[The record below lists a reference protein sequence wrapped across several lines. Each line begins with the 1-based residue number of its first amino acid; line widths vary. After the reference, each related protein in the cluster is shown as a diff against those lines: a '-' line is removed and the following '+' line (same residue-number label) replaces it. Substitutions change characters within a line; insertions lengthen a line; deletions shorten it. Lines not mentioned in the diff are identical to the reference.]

1 MMNDD
6 NIPEKFS
13 SIRDNNYLV
22 NAYKYVIKVELTHFI
37 TALIETILNI
47 IQELNIFLHKNN
59 SDFNCNHHF
68 LDSILRFQ
76 NEINDLSTLIRLI
89 ILLVISSFFNML
101 YLFLSKK
108 KFHRKSRSLSLLFNL
123 LELFYFRIFMLVSL
137 NIFFSLHYIYFFLL
151 LVFFV
156 PHLFLIKDHFLY
168 NHLYYFVPVII
179 KYPFDE
185 FSSIYDLILLF
196 IKICLSI
203 IINATNRSLQIFSYL
218 LLFIMQIIIC
228 FYFIN
233 LMHNHSYLFMKNK
246 FLNISKI
253 SLFFTQTF
261 AIIIAE
267 IVGQS
272 EIINIYFVFI
282 ITGLFVFLLLYIN
295 LVYEPLCYIKI
306 KTETPLENLLFY
318 FHIISHKN
326 ELNFLL
332 EKKINEHY
340 EKCGICSLC
349 IKFRKYLNS
358 IKFKINDNNN
368 IENLVNTK
376 RIKEE
381 NKLISLF
388 KVLYEYNNNFFPI
401 INEIVLNYK
410 YNKEKIFINSSYYYI
425 NLSFLIY
432 SEFKINHIT
441 LSLNIKLL
449 LDIINQENKIDIDN
463 HEFHINQIM
472 FCNKFISLSNKILNK
487 LKDIL
492 TDDYINAKKYIE
504 LSRYLKEMQKSQF
517 KDILYNYKPDNSS
530 SLRIMILICSILY
543 EEIFN
548 ITINSSQL
556 PIRDNYQIL
565 DDIFFN
571 NKTKNDKIITL
582 AINLINNDC
591 KIIRAGKGLYKYKD
605 YNLFDLFPL
614 TFKDQQIKLF
624 LSKILE
630 SFNSDINKIDVE
642 KAGHTTRRK
651 TKKNIKDNKAFIK
664 DKIEYIEIKLIISE
678 EVSSKMYSKLLI
690 LKLTPLF
697 NCDFNSYFLLFD
709 GKFNLYK
716 NTIMTLQDVE
726 SNHMKEQKIISV
738 SNPELEEPPEIYTM
752 KYAKYSIWLDKIGFI
767 LSKLIELNFSSKI
780 YSVYSIIPKDNT
792 EYKKNRRYSFY
803 RRESTSDIGF
813 SEMKS
818 GPEIKSQFQHLIEEN
833 VSIIS
838 QPISNNYT
846 ASGYG
851 IKTKKK
857 ENMYRYSSLYK
868 IKNTLVLS
876 IPIIVLLYVL
886 EVYHLN
892 KLKNENINNDYS
904 ILKFNEI
911 YKIYFQLFTTSLS
924 VACIK
929 TSDGCKSISTN
940 YILDY
945 DKFSYFNLSSFLMA
959 QNKFLSKELLLK
971 KNNLVN
977 IHKNIG
983 NKKYKEIF
991 EEKVDYIRIGK
1002 IFVNGHLTL
1011 VLYNVTMPFSDA
1023 ILLACNSFQ
1032 TIVNNT
1038 KNESVYILNK
1048 KINPLPYLSE
1058 EEVEFFSDYRKEI
1071 SEMIL
1076 NYKIFK
1082 DNFININ
1089 QKFVDILASQS
1100 QKIEL
1105 FVYLYICL
1113 TMLICL
1119 YILGLLYMYLF
1130 KFEQIIIKI
1139 LNYVNMVRNFK
1150 NEKYNFSSLFLQKI
1164 ENLKT
1169 ILNIYSDDSIKA
1181 IQELCSLYNKYYK
1194 YKAKD
1199 NRNYSYKIIKKDYKK
1214 IIEKEDKKDDLDTV
1228 PINQRI
1234 FKKEDIRK
1242 LNIMYYY
1249 FLVFVFINI
1258 CIVIVFIIFIFLW
1271 INYSKI
1277 KTNLYS
1283 LISKNL
1289 QLEISLYKAINLYD
1303 LIIFNNFTIEELSQ
1317 DIFYAPDKNIYNWG
1331 TLLNSLYDDLF
1342 IAFNYE
1348 SEITVLRESF
1358 KNFPFFLFTCEN
1370 LYEENREFLY
1380 ELENYSSFNNMSAL
1394 EHDLIE
1400 ICNFSRVAEF
1410 NDMNALFQSH
1420 YQNIKNAILS
1430 INDHSHEG
1438 LINHLNEGKLGKIQ
1452 IHFNCI
1458 LIYILNL
1465 ISNKMHKTE
1474 ISFLILR
1481 LKTNLSVTLIASLLS
1496 YLILIL
1502 IVRLAYIRKLKQ
1514 FCNQIILLKKIFK
1527 IYDIQEQ

>member
-1 MMNDD
+1 
-6 NIPEKFS
+6 
-13 SIRDNNYLV
+13 
-22 NAYKYVIKVELTHFI
+22 
-37 TALIETILNI
+37 
-47 IQELNIFLHKNN
+47 
-59 SDFNCNHHF
+59 
-68 LDSILRFQ
+68 
-76 NEINDLSTLIRLI
+76 
-89 ILLVISSFFNML
+89 
-101 YLFLSKK
+101 
-108 KFHRKSRSLSLLFNL
+108 
-123 LELFYFRIFMLVSL
+123 
-137 NIFFSLHYIYFFLL
+137 
-151 LVFFV
+151 
-156 PHLFLIKDHFLY
+156 
-168 NHLYYFVPVII
+168 
-179 KYPFDE
+179 
-185 FSSIYDLILLF
+185 
-196 IKICLSI
+196 
-203 IINATNRSLQIFSYL
+203 
-218 LLFIMQIIIC
+218 
-228 FYFIN
+228 
-233 LMHNHSYLFMKNK
+233 
-246 FLNISKI
+246 
-253 SLFFTQTF
+253 
-261 AIIIAE
+261 
-267 IVGQS
+267 
-272 EIINIYFVFI
+272 
-282 ITGLFVFLLLYIN
+282 
-295 LVYEPLCYIKI
+295 
-306 KTETPLENLLFY
+306 
-318 FHIISHKN
+318 
-326 ELNFLL
+326 
-332 EKKINEHY
+332 
-340 EKCGICSLC
+340 
-349 IKFRKYLNS
+349 
-358 IKFKINDNNN
+358 
-368 IENLVNTK
+368 
-376 RIKEE
+376 
-381 NKLISLF
+381 
-388 KVLYEYNNNFFPI
+388 
-401 INEIVLNYK
+401 
-410 YNKEKIFINSSYYYI
+410 
-425 NLSFLIY
+425 
-432 SEFKINHIT
+432 
-441 LSLNIKLL
+441 
-449 LDIINQENKIDIDN
+449 
-463 HEFHINQIM
+463 
-472 FCNKFISLSNKILNK
+472 
-487 LKDIL
+487 
-492 TDDYINAKKYIE
+492 
-504 LSRYLKEMQKSQF
+504 
-517 KDILYNYKPDNSS
+517 
-530 SLRIMILICSILY
+530 
-543 EEIFN
+543 
-548 ITINSSQL
+548 
-556 PIRDNYQIL
+556 
-565 DDIFFN
+565 
-571 NKTKNDKIITL
+571 
-582 AINLINNDC
+582 
-591 KIIRAGKGLYKYKD
+591 
-605 YNLFDLFPL
+605 
-614 TFKDQQIKLF
+614 
-624 LSKILE
+624 
-630 SFNSDINKIDVE
+630 
-642 KAGHTTRRK
+642 
-651 TKKNIKDNKAFIK
+651 
-664 DKIEYIEIKLIISE
+664 
-678 EVSSKMYSKLLI
+678 
-690 LKLTPLF
+690 
-697 NCDFNSYFLLFD
+697 
-709 GKFNLYK
+709 
-716 NTIMTLQDVE
+716 
-726 SNHMKEQKIISV
+726 
-738 SNPELEEPPEIYTM
+738 
-752 KYAKYSIWLDKIGFI
+752 
-767 LSKLIELNFSSKI
+767 
-780 YSVYSIIPKDNT
+780 
-792 EYKKNRRYSFY
+792 
-803 RRESTSDIGF
+803 
-813 SEMKS
+813 
-818 GPEIKSQFQHLIEEN
+818 
-833 VSIIS
+833 
-838 QPISNNYT
+838 
-846 ASGYG
+846 
-851 IKTKKK
+851 
-857 ENMYRYSSLYK
+857 
-868 IKNTLVLS
+868 
-876 IPIIVLLYVL
+876 
-886 EVYHLN
+886 
-892 KLKNENINNDYS
+892 
-904 ILKFNEI
+904 
-911 YKIYFQLFTTSLS
+911 
-924 VACIK
+924 
-929 TSDGCKSISTN
+929 
-940 YILDY
+940 
-945 DKFSYFNLSSFLMA
+945 
-959 QNKFLSKELLLK
+959 LLLK

-991 EEKVDYIRIGK
+991 EEQVDYIRIGK

-1105 FVYLYICL
+1105 FVYMYICL

-1249 FLVFVFINI
+1249 FLVFVFISI
-1258 CIVIVFIIFIFLW
+1258 CIVICFIIFVFLW